1 MLLAEYS
8 TESAKLANYT
18 LSAAYDNLQGDPPQ
32 DIPLIVWLLENP
44 DSRCSLPGAISLEN
58 HDRLHL
64 ILDRGFSGEDEAYL
78 VGFCMGND
86 LRTNAIHLIM
96 IKAIA
101 FLFYPKIYRFTAAD
115 IKAFDLGVKLGRTTK
130 IKNLNQE
137 MPTDWNGKTLTEIR
151 HELDL

>member
-1 MLLAEYS
+1 
-8 TESAKLANYT
+8 
-18 LSAAYDNLQGDPPQ
+18 
-32 DIPLIVWLLENP
+32 
-44 DSRCSLPGAISLEN
+44 
-58 HDRLHL
+58 
-64 ILDRGFSGEDEAYL
+64 
-78 VGFCMGND
+78 
-86 LRTNAIHLIM
+86 M